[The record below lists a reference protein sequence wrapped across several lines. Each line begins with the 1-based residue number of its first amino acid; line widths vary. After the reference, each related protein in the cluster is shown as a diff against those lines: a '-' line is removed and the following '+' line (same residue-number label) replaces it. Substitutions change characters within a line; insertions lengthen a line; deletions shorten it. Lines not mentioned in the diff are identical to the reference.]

1 MKILRICERMIAV
14 EIYFDNSA
22 TTKILP
28 EVIDEVTYGMKEYYM
43 NPSSLHKLGIKG
55 EKKLLECREKISKYI
70 NASKDE
76 IYFTSGGTEGN
87 NFVVKGLS
95 KGDHHIIIS
104 SIEHSSVLKT
114 AENLKKSGAKVTLIE
129 GDSNGKIDA
138 EELKELIRKDTV
150 LVSIMHVNNEIGT
163 IQNLEE
169 IGKAIKEISARAKF
183 HVDAVQSFGKISI
196 DVKKMNVDLLTV
208 SSHKFHGPKGVGFI
222 YIKKGVSLNA
232 LIEGG
237 EQEGG
242 LRAGTH
248 NLPGVMGLCKA
259 AEIACENREKNYEI
273 VSELKEYMINRL
285 GEIKDVVI
293 TSPLTEDFSSYIL
306 NVSFKGVRGEV
317 LLHLLEDKDIYV
329 STGSACSSK
338 TRISKGSHVLRA
350 INKSGAE
357 IESAVRFSFS
367 PYNTKEEVDVI
378 IDTLKSS
385 LTFLRR
391 IKK

>member
-1 MKILRICERMIAV
+1 M

-55 EKKLLECREKISKYI
+55 EKKLLECREKIGKYI

-87 NFVVKGLS
+87 NFVVKGLA

-104 SIEHSSVLKT
+104 NIEHSSVLKT
-114 AENLKKSGAKVTLIE
+114 AENLTKSGAKVTFIE
-129 GDSNGKIDA
+129 GNNEGKIDV

-150 LVSIMHVNNEIGT
+150 LVSIMHVNNEIGV

-169 IGKAIKEISARAKF
+169 IGKAIKEASSRAKF
-183 HVDAVQSFGKISI
+183 HVDGVQSFGKLKI
-196 DVKKMNVDLLTV
+196 DVKKMNIDLLTA
-208 SSHKFHGPKGVGFI
+208 SSHKIHGPKGVGFI

-248 NLPGVMGLCKA
+248 NLPGIIGLCRA
-259 AEIACENREKNYEI
+259 SEIAYENLDENYKK
-273 VSELKEYMINRL
+273 VWELKKYMIEKL
-285 GEIKDVVI
+285 GEIHDVVV
-293 TSPLTEDFSSYIL
+293 TSPLREDFSPYIL

-317 LLHLLEDKDIYV
+317 LLHLLEDKEIYV

-350 INKSGAE
+350 IKKNGDE
-357 IESAVRFSFS
+357 IESAVRFSFC
-367 PYNTKEEVDVI
+367 PYNTKEEVDVV

-385 LTFLRR
+385 LAFLRR